1 MATSRSETLDTHW
14 SSTRRTADPKV
25 YDQYFQKVPTV
36 NEFRK
41 SAMQVVDG
49 GGRGI
54 EVRVQTSG
62 NTQAAS
68 FSRYD
73 PLAKSPI
80 NPVESAEY
88 NRRYYYCPIILSDTD
103 RWENSGAEKVFDELK
118 NLGDIAMQA
127 ILQAINEDLYT
138 AQTGKNILGFPD
150 TISDAGG
157 ATCGGITSV
166 SGGIWDNNRSTTATT
181 FLTVSNNIVAGIDL
195 WGDMLDECH
204 IDKGNPTKIFT
215 TWSIARAYR
224 VALSSQ
230 GYANPNPTGNVGGV
244 GGELHPPFY
253 NCKLIA
259 DNDCPALHSYFA
271 DTSAEKIHVMRACNF
286 KKPPFVPLQSNGQ
299 LADLAYIVAGVTHT
313 TNSRRSNAVTTALT
327 GT

>member
-41 SAMQVVDG
+41 SAMQMVDG

-62 NTQAAS
+62 NTQAGS
-68 FSRYD
+68 FKGYD
-73 PLAKSPI
+73 PLPKSPI
-80 NPVESAEY
+80 NPVETAEF
-88 NRRYYYCPIILSDTD
+88 NRRYYMCPIILADTD
-103 RWENSGAEKVFDELK
+103 KWENSSAEKVFDELK
-118 NLGDIAMQA
+118 NLGDIAMEA
-127 ILQAINEDLYT
+127 ILQAINEDFYT

-150 TISDAGG
+150 TIADAGG
-157 ATCGGITSV
+157 ATVGGILSV
-166 SGGIWDNNRSTTATT
+166 TDGKWDNNRSTSATT
-181 FLTVSNNIVAGIDL
+181 FLTVSNSVVAGIDL

-204 IDKGNPTKIFT
+204 IDKGNPTKLFT

-230 GYANPNPTGNVGGV
+230 GYARTTVENTGGF

-253 NCKLIA
+253 SCKLIA
-259 DNDCPALHSYFA
+259 DNDCTALHSYFV
-271 DTSAEKIHVMRACNF
+271 DTASEKLRVMRQVNF
-286 KKPPFVPLQSNGQ
+286 TKTPFVTLQSNGQ
-299 LADLAYIVAGVTHT
+299 LAQLSYLVAGVTHT